1 MLKLI
6 TDALRAGR
14 ATETPPG
21 PEGGFAGAAIGR
33 FDLATPAPSAAALQA
48 ALELCPTRAISIVP
62 GTSTST
68 SAASDGDAGASVALD
83 DGRCV
88 FCGLCADGEGA
99 AFRPVAIEPM
109 IARSRADLVRRF
121 PITGPASAFTSPALD
136 DGVRLLQEGSRLS
149 EAIRRRL
156 GRSLHIR
163 HLDAGGCNGCD
174 WELNQLQAPI
184 YDLQRFGFDFV
195 ASPRHAD
202 LLLVS
207 GVVTANLELA
217 LVRTLDAMPLPRL
230 VVAMGACAISGGIF
244 GTSEASRGGADRVV
258 PVDAYVSGCPP
269 RPWAILRALH
279 LVLD

>member
-6 TDALRAGR
+6 TDALRAGL

-48 ALELCPTRAISIVP
+48 ALELCPTRAISVVP
-62 GTSTST
+62 G
-68 SAASDGDAGASVALD
+68 SDTGASAALD

-88 FCGLCADGEGA
+88 FCGLCADGPDA
-99 AFRPVAIEPM
+99 AFRPVAIEPTV
-109 IARSRADLVRRF
+109 ARSRADLVRRF
-121 PITGPASAFTSPALD
+121 AISDPASAFTSPALD
-136 DGVRLLQEGSRLS
+136 DGVRLLQEGDRLS
-149 EAIRRRL
+149 AAIRRRL

-202 LLLVS
+202 LLLIS

-230 VVAMGACAISGGIF
+230 VVAVGACAISGGIF
-244 GTSEASRGGADRVV
+244 GTSDASRGGADRVV
-258 PVDAYVSGCPP
+258 PVDACVSGCPP

-279 LVLD
+279 LVLDD

>member
-1 MLKLI
+1 MLKLL

-21 PEGGFAGAAIGR
+21 PDAGFAGAAIGR
-33 FDLATPAPSAAALQA
+33 FDLASPAPGAAALQA
-48 ALELCPTRAISIVP
+48 ALELCPTRAISVVP
-62 GTSTST
+62 GDR
-68 SAASDGDAGASVALD
+68 DGDRDGPGAGASVALD

-88 FCGLCADGEGA
+88 FCGLCADGPAA
-99 AFRPVAIEPM
+99 AFRPVPSEPM
-109 IARSRADLVRRF
+109 IARRRADLVRRF
-121 PITGPASAFTSPALD
+121 PITGPASAFTNPTLD
-136 DGVRLLQEGSRLS
+136 DGVRLLQEGARLS

-230 VVAMGACAISGGIF
+230 VVAMGACAISGGVF